1 MEKPEQDGT
10 TFPSGVERRKTGKRK
25 TMGLRRRSV
34 EDIQREEH
42 IDALVKQHQRDR
54 QADDSD
60 SEADDEDKELHFV
73 DWTSFNVVIG
83 VVIMLNALT
92 IGLEANVR
100 VEADGD
106 DISTVWYIFEVIF
119 CLLFIFEL
127 ASRLYFHGLRYFT
140 DQPHEVRMLLRS
152 GSYRDAVDAFFQGLQ
167 ASNTFDMVV
176 VVMSVIDT
184 FILQVLDLGGV
195 LRFTTFMRF
204 VRIMRLIRLVRLLK
218 LTKEL
223 WMVTSSLG
231 HAMKILAWVFVVMAM
246 LLYISGMLV
255 TAEIGI
261 NNELYNDY
269 YTKVVYGTTRKGWDH
284 ELYFKTIFRSM
295 FTLFQM
301 MTLESWTDDIAR
313 HVVRN
318 QPGMLIF
325 LILFLGVLTFGL
337 MNIVIAIVVENTL
350 AQAERD
356 EKRLTKAKERDRL
369 KVFSQ
374 LRDIFVEADADQSGS
389 LDVQEV
395 IDVIA
400 RPEIYNKL
408 KMIDFPVENPVQIFT
423 LLDYDDSGE
432 LSIDEFISGCLRMK
446 GSAKSKDLLVAQVAV
461 DQMKRSFDAFEEEM
475 KTCHEKIEDLQ
486 RTTVRL
492 IEQGELVFLNTREY
506 RRRHPDYKSLAP
518 PPVSHDHLKS
528 ASSTNRRLSS
538 LTRTDRGSP
547 TPKHAVAGLPGM
559 VV

>member
-1 MEKPEQDGT
+1 
-10 TFPSGVERRKTGKRK
+10 
-25 TMGLRRRSV
+25 MGLRRRSA
-34 EDIQREEH
+34 EDIEREEH
-42 IDALVKQHQRDR
+42 IDALVKQHHRHR
-54 QADDSD
+54 QASDSD
-60 SEADDEDKELHFV
+60 SEDEDLESEMHFV
-73 DWTSFNVVIG
+73 DWTSFNIFIG
-83 VVIMLNALT
+83 VIIIMNAVT

-100 VEADGD
+100 VEAGGD
-106 DISTVWYIFEVIF
+106 EISTVWYIFEVLF
-119 CLLFIFEL
+119 CLLFICEL
-127 ASRLYFHGLRYFT
+127 TSRLYFHGLRYFT
-140 DQPHEVRMLLRS
+140 DQAHEVRMLLRS
-152 GSYRDAVDAFFQGLQ
+152 GHYRDALDAFLQGLQ
-167 ASNTFDMVV
+167 LSSTFDMFV

-223 WMVTSSLG
+223 WMVASSLG

-246 LLYISGMLV
+246 LLFISGMLV
-255 TAEIGI
+255 TAEIGS
-261 NNELYNDY
+261 NDELYNDY
-269 YTKVVYGTTRKGWDH
+269 YTKVVYGTTREGWDH

-301 MTLESWTDDIAR
+301 MTLESWTDNIAR
-313 HVVRN
+313 HIVRN
-318 QPGMLIF
+318 QPAMLIF
-325 LILFLGVLTFGL
+325 IIIFLAVLTFGL

-356 EKRLTKAKERDRL
+356 EKRLTKAKEKDRL

-374 LRDIFVEADADQSGS
+374 LRDIFVEADVDQSGS

-446 GSAKSKDLLVAQVAV
+446 GAAKSKDLLVAQVAV

-506 RRRHPDYKSLAP
+506 RKRHPDYKSLSP
-518 PPVSHDHLKS
+518 PPVNTEHLQNAS
-528 ASSTNRRLSS
+528 ATNRRLSS
-538 LTRTDRGSP
+538 TERTDRQSP
-547 TPKHAVAGLPGM
+547 APKHYGGTGLPGM

>member
-1 MEKPEQDGT
+1 LA
-10 TFPSGVERRKTGKRK
+10 
-25 TMGLRRRSV
+25 LRRRSA
-34 EDIQREEH
+34 EDIQREEQ
-42 IDALVKQHQRDR
+42 IDALVKRHHRRR

-60 SEADDEDKELHFV
+60 SEEEGVDHPVHFV
-73 DWTSFNVVIG
+73 DWTSFNVLIG
-83 VVIMLNALT
+83 IIIILNAVT
-92 IGLEANVR
+92 IGLEANAR

-106 DISTVWYIFEVIF
+106 DVSTIWYVFEVIF
-119 CLLFIFEL
+119 CLLFIGEL
-127 ASRLYFHGLRYFT
+127 SSRLYFHGLKYFT
-140 DQPHEVRMLLRS
+140 DQAPEVRILMHS
-152 GSYRDAVDAFFQGLQ
+152 GNYRDAFDAFVEGLQ
-167 ASNTFDMVV
+167 ASNTFDLVV
-176 VVMSVIDT
+176 VFMSVVDT
-184 FILQVLDLGGV
+184 FVLQVLDLGGM

-246 LLYISGMLV
+246 LLYISAMLV
-255 TAEIGI
+255 TAEVGA
-261 NNELYNDY
+261 NNSLYNAY
-269 YTKVVYGTTRKGWDH
+269 YTKVIYENTRHGWDH

-318 QPGMLIF
+318 QPGMMVFI
-325 LILFLGVLTFGL
+325 IIFLGVLTFGL
-337 MNIVIAIVVENTL
+337 MNVVIAIVVENTL

-356 EKRLTKAKERDRL
+356 EKKLAKARERDRL

-374 LRDIFVEADADQSGS
+374 LRDIFVEADVDQSGS

-400 RPEIYNKL
+400 KPEIYNKL
-408 KMIDFPVENPVQIFT
+408 KMIEFPVENPVQIFT

-446 GSAKSKDLLVAQVAV
+446 GAAKSKDLLVAQVAV
-461 DQMKRSFDAFEEEM
+461 DQMKRSFDAFSEEM
-475 KTCHEKIEDLQ
+475 HTCHEKIEDLQ
-486 RTTVRL
+486 RTTSRL
-492 IEQGELVFLNTREY
+492 IEQGELVFLNSREY
-506 RRRHPDYKSLAP
+506 RKRHPDYKSLSP
-518 PPVSHDHLKS
+518 PPVRGEHLRNAS
-528 ASSTNRRLSS
+528 AANRRPSS
-538 LTRTDRGSP
+538 FGRSERVGI
-547 TPKHAVAGLPGM
+547 PKHAGTGLPGM
-559 VV
+559 VG